1 MSLYN
6 AIIDLLGTLHIS
18 FEEITHEPTTSCQH
32 SQQLREKAGW
42 ITAGSKN
49 IVFHA
54 KGKFYLV
61 TTLWSKDIKA
71 RRFKKPF
78 GTKDIR
84 FATQEEISSIHM
96 GTIGSIAPFGFTNTE
111 IPLFVDSAIFDSEYF
126 SFNPADPT
134 KSIKIQTQDLKK
146 IYQTLSNPIQFF
158 RLDEEEILFDEN
170 IF

>member
-1 MSLYN
+1 
-6 AIIDLLGTLHIS
+6 
-18 FEEITHEPTTSCQH
+18 
-32 SQQLREKAGW
+32 
-42 ITAGSKN
+42 
-49 IVFHA
+49 
-54 KGKFYLV
+54 
-61 TTLWSKDIKA
+61 
-71 RRFKKPF
+71 
-78 GTKDIR
+78 
-84 FATQEEISSIHM
+84 M